1 MERQGQV
8 SERGRILEQ
17 QSKILIAQANHIL
30 AREGIVDAF
39 GHASMRN
46 PGNPD
51 RFLIS
56 RSLSP
61 ALVTPE
67 DIMEF
72 DLAAKVCGDDR
83 RSSYLERF
91 IHAAIYSARPDVHSV
106 VHHHSH
112 GVIPFGITG
121 AVLRPIIHN
130 AAAIGGVIPVWDI
143 RDRFGDTNMLVTN
156 LDQAN
161 DLAATLGGNTV
172 ALMRGHGAVVVG
184 ATVQAAVLTTLYLQ
198 VNADLLLKSSSLGA
212 VTFLSEG
219 EVALA
224 HEALLGPV
232 PVERAW
238 DHYLRR
244 AEPDT
249 A

>member
-1 MERQGQV
+1 MV
-8 SERGRILEQ
+8 EQ
-17 QSKILIAQANHIL
+17 QSKILVAQGNHIL

-39 GHASMRN
+39 GHISMRN
-46 PGNPD
+46 PANPD
-51 RFLIS
+51 SFLIS

-61 ALVTPE
+61 ALVTAD

-72 DLAAKVCGDDR
+72 DLTGTVCGDDR

-91 IHAAIYSARPDVHSV
+91 IHAAIYSVRPDVHSV

-112 GVIPFGITG
+112 GVIPFGITD

-161 DLAATLGGNTV
+161 DLAAALGDNTV

-184 ATVQAAVLTTLYLQ
+184 ETVPAAVLTTLYLQ
-198 VNADLLLKSSSLGA
+198 VNADLLLKSSSLGP
-212 VTFLSEG
+212 VTFLSAG
-219 EVALA
+219 EVELA
-224 HEALLGPV
+224 REVLLGPI
-232 PVERAW
+232 PAERAW